1 MKDFSAYRIKREGAL
16 GENQGSII
24 SVKSRE
30 DFEV

>member
-1 MKDFSAYRIKREGAL
+1 MKVFLAYRNKINGAV
-16 GENQGSII
+16 GKNQGSII